1 MHREREYFYLLL
13 LFTLATCFL
22 PSLAADTEARV
33 LMNFKSF
40 LSNAGA
46 LNNWVNDSDSNI
58 SVCSWTGLICVNQTL
73 HGLRLENMGLSGTI
87 NVDILLELPTLKS
100 FSVINNSFEGPMPE
114 FKKLVGLRALF
125 LSKNKFS
132 GEIGGDAFEGLRRL
146 KRVFLAENGFTG
158 HIPTSLAQLPRLLD
172 VDLRGNGFGGNIPEF
187 QQRDFR
193 VFNLS
198 YNQLEGPVQE
208 SLSNQDPSSFAGF
221 FFLPID
227 RLSFYLFLLITR
239 NSEQISKLIVEFEL
253 FLTTLPKP
261 NLFPLILIFQVIR
274 KSNDIF

>member
-73 HGLRLENMGLSGTI
+73 HGLRLENMGLGGTI

-227 RLSFYLFLLITR
+227 RLSFYLILLITR